1 MSEEVFLFKHQ
12 NQGGSFFRR
21 LDAKI
26 RAVPKV
32 GGKKGEI
39 VVKFATKALHAGQKP
54 DRETRARAVP
64 IYQTTSYVFES
75 TEHAAALFNL
85 EGGGYIYTR
94 IDNPTTEVLENR
106 IAALEGGIGALAVA
120 SGQAAIT
127 FALLNLASAGDEIVA
142 SSNLYGGTY
151 TLLANTF
158 KSFGINVRFTENV
171 EVESFEKLITPKTRA
186 LYVETIG
193 NPGLTIP
200 DFEALSKLAQSY
212 KIPLVVDNTFATPY
226 LFRPLEHGANIV
238 IHSLTK
244 FIGGHGVAIGGIIV
258 DGGNFDWKAGGFT
271 QFTTPDP
278 AYHGMIYTEKFG
290 AAAYIARARTQFL
303 RDIGAS
309 LSPFNAFLILLGV
322 ETLELRMKKHS
333 ENALKIA
340 EYLKGHPKV
349 TFVNYPGLS
358 DHPHYNRAQKY
369 FKNGFGAMLTFGV
382 KGGREAGK
390 KVIEGVK
397 IFSHLANVG
406 DAKSL
411 IIHPASTTHSQ
422 LNSEELLKAG
432 VTEDLIRLSIGIED
446 VDDLIQDLDNAL
458 AQV

>member
-1 MSEEVFLFKHQ
+1 L
-12 NQGGSFFRR
+12 
-21 LDAKI
+21 
-26 RAVPKV
+26 
-32 GGKKGEI
+32 
-39 VVKFATKALHAGQKP
+39 KFSTKALHAGQKP

-75 TEHAAALFNL
+75 AEHAAALFNL

-106 IAALEGGIGALAVA
+106 LAALEGGIGALAVS

-127 FALLNLASAGDEIVA
+127 LALLNLAKAGDEIVA

-151 TLLANTF
+151 TLLANTL
-158 KSFGINVRFTENV
+158 KSMGITVKFTEDV
-171 EVESFEKLITPKTRA
+171 EVQSFEKLITPKTRA

-200 DFEALSKLAQSY
+200 DFEALANLAQNY

-226 LFRPLEHGANIV
+226 LFRPIEYGASIV

-258 DGGNFDWKAGGFT
+258 DGGNFDWEAGGFT

-278 AYHGMIYTEKFG
+278 AYHGMVYSEKFG
-290 AAAYIARARTQFL
+290 KAAFIARSRTQLL

-322 ETLELRMKKHS
+322 ETLELRMQKHS

-340 EYLKGHPKV
+340 RFLEAHPKV

-358 DHPHYNRAQKY
+358 NHPQHDRAKKY
-369 FKNGFGAMLTFGV
+369 FPNGFGAMLTFGV
-382 KGGREAGK
+382 KGGRVAGK

-422 LNSEELLKAG
+422 LSSEELLRAG
-432 VTEDLIRLSIGIED
+432 VSEDLIRLSIGLEDVEDLIED
-446 VDDLIQDLDNAL
+446 LDSAL
-458 AQV
+458 AQI